1 MIELE
6 NNYCIFSLSL
16 TVAPEA
22 LSAPAAAAPERAV
35 RDVVSAVDGR
45 LALVARLGATVVDAL
60 VAVDG
65 LVARRRDKSII
76 YSKEKYWS
84 LLVARVCDVGRS
96 FTTVVLLVVADARDD
111 AAADDVTFDGPP
123 VAPVEAVFAGGFVD
137 CWGGLA
143 LVLVVETA
151 GTVDDEELPSG
162 AVESIV
168 VCWVDG
174 DVESEA
180 FGTVEGRVDFGTGLT
195 VDRDEAV
202 AVVVVAVGA
211 GFGFA
216 VAVVIVEDFAG
227 TSR

>member
-76 YSKEKYWS
+76 YSKEKY
-84 LLVARVCDVGRS
+84 
-96 FTTVVLLVVADARDD
+96 
-111 AAADDVTFDGPP
+111 
-123 VAPVEAVFAGGFVD
+123 
-137 CWGGLA
+137 
-143 LVLVVETA
+143 
-151 GTVDDEELPSG
+151 
-162 AVESIV
+162 
-168 VCWVDG
+168 
-174 DVESEA
+174 
-180 FGTVEGRVDFGTGLT
+180 
-195 VDRDEAV
+195 
-202 AVVVVAVGA
+202 
-211 GFGFA
+211 
-216 VAVVIVEDFAG
+216 
-227 TSR
+227 